1 MSISRSF
8 DYAIARTRD
17 STGRCAKVSICFLDV
32 FMRCLE
38 TDLVLQRIHAGLLWD
53 QIGQE
58 EFLFCLNVNHRVV
71 GHCFYE
77 REVQQPENQN
87 MKIRNIIAALVAV
100 VAINVANAQAP
111 AQAPAPAPQTFQLG
125 EIVRDAQG
133 NEYKVVLEPVRKVVA
148 ATPQVIAQPAPAA
161 VAAPAQVTYAQPAQ
175 VVYAQQ
181 PQGNGL
187 GKYVG
192 DTVITGAGGAAQGA
206 ILGAVTGRNVGKEA
220 LGMGAGAAGGK
231 VAGDLLNGIFR
242 R

>member
-1 MSISRSF
+1 
-8 DYAIARTRD
+8 
-17 STGRCAKVSICFLDV
+17 
-32 FMRCLE
+32 
-38 TDLVLQRIHAGLLWD
+38 
-53 QIGQE
+53 
-58 EFLFCLNVNHRVV
+58 
-71 GHCFYE
+71 
-77 REVQQPENQN
+77 
-87 MKIRNIIAALVAV
+87 MKNIRNLIAALVAV
-100 VAINVANAQAP
+100 VSINIANGQAP
-111 AQAPAPAPQTFQLG
+111 AQAPAAPQTFQLG

-148 ATPQVIAQPAPAA
+148 ATPQVIAQPAVAPVA
-161 VAAPAQVTYAQPAQ
+161 VAPAPVAYAQPGQ